1 MADAEVTRG
10 KKRVSSAADSQPAQN
25 QEPAKKHAKTGGSSA
40 SVFSLADRTQLIHN
54 IQEHSPKTDKHSY
67 KVCIAKI
74 DWNKVR
80 FGDFTPEVC
89 KKEWDIIQNE
99 IRKYRTMAEVT
110 ADALQVVQNPFSHR
124 KLVHPDLPKQPLT
137 PFFMFYSE
145 KAKKFKKKH
154 PEMPQYE
161 ISRSLAI
168 KFKELPE
175 HKKAKYNQ
183 KYGDQRLMYQK
194 ELATFL
200 AEHPEYKKD
209 SRHGGGG
216 PKPPKLLNPYQL
228 WSNKRFEALQRD
240 DHEVT
245 RGQMDTQL
253 REEWKNMPDKKRVK
267 WINKALEEQTKY
279 GKDIEEYIEQNPNF
293 KVPEI
298 KKPLLTKK
306 EVKLKEGMDGKPFKP
321 PANAYNLFCSEM
333 LKQMGHMGSNTRAK
347 MMECSALWS
356 DTEAKK
362 KLDYKDRV
370 EKLKVQY
377 KKELEK
383 YIESLPVEDREKYAP
398 ELEAIERQAKK
409 TPKASNSASSRVKK
423 PVSALFLY
431 TKEHRRAFKDENPKM
446 SETGVTRSLARQFG
460 ELSEREKEK
469 YRRKAQEA
477 RKVQEEESEEEEDED
492 DEADDDDEEPNKTGV
507 GMYTSHHLS
516 AYMAE
521 HELKKTAATT
531 RLKEAWEKLK
541 KSEKTQ
547 WVQKAAESNRQ
558 AKRKHLDR
566 QLLKGEPDK
575 PLNSGY
581 RIFTA
586 EHMRTE
592 DIKALPSTERIKA
605 VAGKWRDLSAYGKKR
620 YEAKKEKL
628 MKEYKKEIDK
638 YRKSLSKEDRDRYDE
653 LKKAGLSKYSREV
666 TKKKPKVK
674 RKKKAAASDEEEEEE
689 SEEEEDSDEES
700 EDDSSS
706 ASSGSG
712 SEANSSDAAASGSDD
727 DDDEEE
733 EEEEEEEDGED
744 ASSSGSSSSTSASS
758 EASSSSEEEEEEEV
772 EQQPAKGKAAKGKG
786 QAKAKEEVAV
796 KEEPK
801 ENGEKEDSG
810 SSSESESS
818 SSEASSEEESD

>member
-10 KKRVSSAADSQPAQN
+10 KKRASSADSQPAQN
-25 QEPAKKHAKTGGSSA
+25 QDQGPAKKHAKT
-40 SVFSLADRTQLIHN
+40 VFSLQDRLQLIHN
-54 IQEHSPKTDKHSY
+54 IQEQAPKTDKHSY
-67 KVCIAKI
+67 KVCISKI
-74 DWNKVR
+74 DWSKIG
-80 FGDFTPEVC
+80 FGDFSAEAC
-89 KKEWDIIQNE
+89 QKEWDVIQNE

-154 PEMPQYE
+154 PDMPQYE
-161 ISRSLAI
+161 ISRNLAL

-194 ELATFL
+194 ELAAFL

-228 WSNKRFEALQRD
+228 WANKRFEALQRE

-245 RGQMDTQL
+245 RGQLDAQL
-253 REEWKNMPDKKRVK
+253 REEWKSMPDKKRVK
-267 WINKALEEQTKY
+267 WINKALEEQIKY
-279 GKDIEEYIEQNPNF
+279 GKDIEEYLEQNPNF

-306 EVKLKEGMDGKPFKP
+306 ELKLKEGMDGKPSKP

-356 DTEAKK
+356 DTDLKK
-362 KLDYKDRV
+362 KQEYKERV
-370 EKLKVQY
+370 EKLKSQY

-383 YIESLPVEDREKYAP
+383 YIESLPEGERAKYMP
-398 ELEAIERQAKK
+398 ELEAIERQSKK
-409 TPKASNSASSRVKK
+409 TPKSSNSTSSRLKPKK

-431 TKEHRRAFKDENPKM
+431 TQEHRDAYRDKNPSM
-446 SETGVTRSLARQFG
+446 SETEVTRTLARQFG
-460 ELSEREKEK
+460 ELSDRQKEK

-477 RKVQEEESEEEEDED
+477 RKEQEEESDDDED
-492 DEADDDDEEPNKTGV
+492 DEDDDDDDDDEEPNKTGV
-507 GMYTSHHLS
+507 DMYTSHHLS

-521 HELKKTAATT
+521 HDLKKSVAVT

-541 KSEKTQ
+541 KSEKTP
-547 WVQKAAESNRQ
+547 WMQKAAESNRQ
-558 AKRKHLDR
+558 AKRKYLDR

-605 VAGKWRDLSAYGKKR
+605 VASKWRDLSAYGKKR

-628 MKEYKKEIDK
+628 MKDYKKEIDK

-666 TKKKPKVK
+666 TRKKLPVK

-689 SEEEEDSDEES
+689 SEEEDSDEES

-712 SEANSSDAAASGSDD
+712 SEANSSDAASGSDE
-727 DDDEEE
+727 DEEE
-733 EEEEEEEDGED
+733 EEEEEEEDGEE
-744 ASSSGSSSSTSASS
+744 ASSSGSSDSSSATSG
-758 EASSSSEEEEEEEV
+758 SSSSEEEEEEE
-772 EQQPAKGKAAKGKG
+772 EEEEATKAKGTKGKG
-786 QAKAKEEVAV
+786 QAKGKEKVTV

>member
-1 MADAEVTRG
+1 MADTEGVRG
-10 KKRVSSAADSQPAQN
+10 KKRSIADSQQLSDNSPS
-25 QEPAKKHAKTGGSSA
+25 KKHAKT
-40 SVFSLADRTQLIHN
+40 VFSLQDRIQLINN
-54 IQEHSPKTDKHSY
+54 IQEHSPKTEKHSY

-74 DWNKVR
+74 DWSKVA
-80 FGDFTPEVC
+80 FGDFSYEVC
-89 KKEWDIIQNE
+89 QKEWDTIQNE
-99 IRKYRTMAEVT
+99 IRKYRTMAEVIT
-110 ADALQVVQNPFSHR
+110 DALQVVQNPFSHR

-161 ISRSLAI
+161 ISRSLAL

-228 WSNKRFEALQRD
+228 WANKRFETLLRED
-240 DHEVT
+240 KEVT
-245 RGQMDTQL
+245 RGQLDAQL
-253 REEWKNMPDKKRVK
+253 REEWKIMVDKKRVK
-267 WINKALEEQTKY
+267 WINKALEEQVKY
-279 GKDIEEYIEQNPNF
+279 VKEIEEYVEQNPNF

-306 EVKLKEGMDGKPFKP
+306 EVRLKEGVDGKPFKP

-356 DTEAKK
+356 NTELKK
-362 KLDYKDRV
+362 KQDYKDRV
-370 EKLKVQY
+370 EKLKSMY
-377 KKELEK
+377 KRDLDK
-383 YIESLPVEDREKYAP
+383 YIESLPEEERGKYAG
-398 ELEAIERQAKK
+398 ELEAIERQSKK
-409 TPKASNSASSRVKK
+409 QTKASS
-423 PVSALFLY
+423 
-431 TKEHRRAFKDENPKM
+431 
-446 SETGVTRSLARQFG
+446 
-460 ELSEREKEK
+460 EK

-477 RKVQEEESEEEEDED
+477 RKEQEEESD
-492 DEADDDDEEPNKTGV
+492 DDDDDDDEEDDDEPNKTGV
-507 GMYTSHHLS
+507 GMYISHHLS
-516 AYMAE
+516 TYMSE
-521 HELKKTAATT
+521 NDMKKTPATAK
-531 RLKEAWEKLK
+531 LKATFEGLK
-541 KSEKTQ
+541 KSERTP
-547 WVQKAAESNRQ
+547 WVQKATESNKQ
-558 AKRKHLDR
+558 AKRKQLDR

-586 EHMRTE
+586 EHMRSDE
-592 DIKALPSTERIKA
+592 IKALPSTERIKA
-605 VAGKWRDLSAYGKKR
+605 VAGKWRDLSAFGKKR

-628 MKEYKKEIDK
+628 LKDYKKEIDK
-638 YRKSLSKEDRDRYDE
+638 YRKKLNKEDRDRYDE

-666 TKKKPKVK
+666 TKKKPPVK
-674 RKKKAAASDEEEEEE
+674 RKKKAVASDEEED
-689 SEEEEDSDEES
+689 EDSDDEENS
-700 EDDSSS
+700 DDDSDDDSSS

-712 SEANSSDAAASGSDD
+712 SEAASSDAASDS
-727 DDDEEE
+727 DEEE
-733 EEEEEEEDGED
+733 EEEEEEGDGSNSGQSSS
-744 ASSSGSSSSTSASS
+744 ASSSSSSASSGSSSSEEESGD
-758 EASSSSEEEEEEEV
+758 EEEEEEENA
-772 EQQPAKGKAAKGKG
+772 EEEETKPKGKG
-786 QAKAKEEVAV
+786 KKGKEKTVI
-796 KEEPK
+796 KQEPK
-801 ENGEKEDSG
+801 ENGEKDESG

-818 SSEASSEEESD
+818 SSEASTEEDSD

>member
-1 MADAEVTRG
+1 MADTEGVRG
-10 KKRVSSAADSQPAQN
+10 KKRSIADSQQLSDNSPS
-25 QEPAKKHAKTGGSSA
+25 KKHAKT
-40 SVFSLADRTQLIHN
+40 VFSLQDRIQLINN
-54 IQEHSPKTDKHSY
+54 IQEHSPKTEKHSY

-74 DWNKVR
+74 DWSKVA
-80 FGDFTPEVC
+80 FGDFSYEVC
-89 KKEWDIIQNE
+89 QKEWDTIQNE
-99 IRKYRTMAEVT
+99 IRKYRTMAEVIT
-110 ADALQVVQNPFSHR
+110 DALQVVQNPFSHR

-161 ISRSLAI
+161 ISRSLAL

-228 WSNKRFEALQRD
+228 WANKRFETLLRED
-240 DHEVT
+240 KEVT
-245 RGQMDTQL
+245 RGQLDAQL
-253 REEWKNMPDKKRVK
+253 REEWKIMVDKKRVK
-267 WINKALEEQTKY
+267 WINKALEEQVKY
-279 GKDIEEYIEQNPNF
+279 VKEIEEYVEQNPNF

-306 EVKLKEGMDGKPFKP
+306 EVRLKEGVDGKPFKP

-356 DTEAKK
+356 NTELKK
-362 KLDYKDRV
+362 KQDYKDRV
-370 EKLKVQY
+370 EKLKSMY
-377 KKELEK
+377 KRDLDK
-383 YIESLPVEDREKYAP
+383 YIESLPEEERGKYAG
-398 ELEAIERQAKK
+398 ELEAIERQSKK
-409 TPKASNSASSRVKK
+409 QTKASSSSSRLKPKK
-423 PVSALFLY
+423 PISALFLF
-431 TKEHRRAFKDENPKM
+431 TNEQRQTFKGENPDM
-446 SETGVTRSLARQFG
+446 SDTEITRNLARQYS
-460 ELSEREKEK
+460 ELSDKSKEK

-477 RKVQEEESEEEEDED
+477 RKEQEEESD
-492 DEADDDDEEPNKTGV
+492 DDDDDDDEEDDDEPNKTGV
-507 GMYTSHHLS
+507 GMYISHHLS
-516 AYMAE
+516 TYMSE
-521 HELKKTAATT
+521 NDMKKTPATAK
-531 RLKEAWEKLK
+531 LKATFEGLK
-541 KSEKTQ
+541 KSERTP
-547 WVQKAAESNRQ
+547 WVQKATESNKQ
-558 AKRKHLDR
+558 AKRKQLDR

-586 EHMRTE
+586 EHMRSDE
-592 DIKALPSTERIKA
+592 IKALPSTERIKA
-605 VAGKWRDLSAYGKKR
+605 VAGKWRDLSAFGKKR

-628 MKEYKKEIDK
+628 LKDYKKEIDK
-638 YRKSLSKEDRDRYDE
+638 YRKKLNKEDRDRYDE

-666 TKKKPKVK
+666 TKKKPPVK
-674 RKKKAAASDEEEEEE
+674 RKKKAVASDEEED
-689 SEEEEDSDEES
+689 EDSDDEENS
-700 EDDSSS
+700 DDDSDDDSSS

-712 SEANSSDAAASGSDD
+712 SEAASSDAASDS
-727 DDDEEE
+727 DEEE
-733 EEEEEEEDGED
+733 EEEEEEGDGSNSGQSSS
-744 ASSSGSSSSTSASS
+744 ASSSSSSASSGSSSSEEESGD
-758 EASSSSEEEEEEEV
+758 EEEEEEENA
-772 EQQPAKGKAAKGKG
+772 EEEETKPKGKG
-786 QAKAKEEVAV
+786 KKGKEKTVI
-796 KEEPK
+796 KQEPK
-801 ENGEKEDSG
+801 ENGEKDESG

-818 SSEASSEEESD
+818 SSEASTEEDSD